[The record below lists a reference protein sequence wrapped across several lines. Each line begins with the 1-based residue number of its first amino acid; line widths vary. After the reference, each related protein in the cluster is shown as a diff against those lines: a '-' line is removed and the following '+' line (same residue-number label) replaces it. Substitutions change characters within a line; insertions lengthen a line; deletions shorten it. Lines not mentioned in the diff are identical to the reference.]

1 MNKEFSDFIFKQ
13 NWFLDYDKF
22 NDFKVSLHGEF
33 EDHNGHLYRKY
44 DNPNYKYHLWVIQ
57 SNVIFQTMYEGNIPD
72 LKKYITDTFP
82 PTDDTWNDE
91 GMWVVIDRKT
101 EALDYQSTLPLLD
114 LLMEM
119 GYNIDRIKFLSSSHE
134 IEKSL
139 VGFTLELY
147 VRAQYFRLSDPEFI
161 KIYMEFDKAINHEYK
176 GTSINYKKWLLD
188 LESPKLLEKRPYTFL
203 NYNGTLPDHK
213 LALLSEIYRR
223 KLENYFLL
231 SATNRDG
238 SPIDTLKERLY
249 QFNPDADGKIFDLL
263 PIYLDITKDM
273 DSELSSFKHGV
284 YRSEIGNSNPK
295 KIHYNQTYFSVI
307 SETSFDRT
315 RLVGVPWKAMIL
327 HPFILNAGVHSLEL
341 FKSFGFKSFPDIFD
355 ESYDEIEDDKIRHEF
370 LMNEIERICL
380 LSEEEKHKLYLE
392 SIPTIKYNQN
402 HLCNFDLDKFL
413 LDIFNQVVS

>member
-139 VGFTLELY
+139 
-147 VRAQYFRLSDPEFI
+147 
-161 KIYMEFDKAINHEYK
+161 
-176 GTSINYKKWLLD
+176 LL
-188 LESPKLLEKRPYTFL
+188 
-203 NYNGTLPDHK
+203 
-213 LALLSEIYRR
+213 
-223 KLENYFLL
+223 
-231 SATNRDG
+231 
-238 SPIDTLKERLY
+238 
-249 QFNPDADGKIFDLL
+249 
-263 PIYLDITKDM
+263 
-273 DSELSSFKHGV
+273 
-284 YRSEIGNSNPK
+284 
-295 KIHYNQTYFSVI
+295 
-307 SETSFDRT
+307 
-315 RLVGVPWKAMIL
+315 
-327 HPFILNAGVHSLEL
+327 
-341 FKSFGFKSFPDIFD
+341 
-355 ESYDEIEDDKIRHEF
+355 
-370 LMNEIERICL
+370 
-380 LSEEEKHKLYLE
+380 
-392 SIPTIKYNQN
+392 
-402 HLCNFDLDKFL
+402 
-413 LDIFNQVVS
+413 